1 MADFQEVMNKW
12 HEICWKQVACETCPI
27 INKCNYV
34 LPVISEET
42 AEFEKMILEISD
54 ADNREYQRGFTDGV
68 NKGQVEGYNSGLE
81 DGWKIGNQEKW
92 IPVTLKLPED
102 DLPEGSDVDQIRC
115 YVTAR
120 VWYGGEIVTR
130 TLEGL
135 RYKEGVEWEWRFS
148 LCVTAWM
155 LVPKPYKEEE
165 EK

>member
-12 HEICWKQVACETCPI
+12 HEICRKQDACVTCPVRD
-27 INKCNYV
+27 KCDRI
-34 LPVISEET
+34 PPGTSEKS

-54 ADNREYQRGFTDGV
+54 ADNREYQRGFTDGA
-68 NKGQVEGYNSGLE
+68 NKGYTDGYNSGIE

-120 VWYGGEIVTR
+120 VWDGGVIVAHTM
-130 TLEGL
+130 EDL
-135 RYKEGVEWEWRFS
+135 RYKEGGEWNWYS
-148 LCVTAWM
+148 CICVTAWM
-155 LVPKPYKEEE
+155 LEPKPYKEEE
-165 EK
+165 E